1 MQARC
6 MPVKRSS
13 FSIPMFSRRLTLLAA
28 LTILAAGISL
38 ADEDW
43 IVRDDSV
50 GPIKIG
56 MTLSQLNTTL
66 GETFAVPPNREDQAC
81 FSVSPAKHP
90 SVTFLID
97 QSLLSRIDVD
107 EPGIST
113 AEGVQVGDSEAHAL
127 KAYGGKL
134 EITPRHDVEGH
145 YLTVRSAG
153 GRYGIKFETEKGKI
167 EAFQAGRAEA
177 IQYVDG
183 CE

>member
-1 MQARC
+1 MKQ
-6 MPVKRSS
+6 SS
-13 FSIPMFSRRLTLLAA
+13 FSIPRLSRKLTLFAA
-28 LTILAAGISL
+28 LTILAAGISM
-38 ADEDW
+38 ADDVW
-43 IVRDDSV
+43 VVRENGV
-50 GPIKIG
+50 GPVEIG

-66 GETFAVPPNREDQAC
+66 GESFAVPPNREDQAC
-81 FSVSPAKHP
+81 FSVSPAKHA
-90 SVTFLID
+90 SISFLIE
-97 QSLLSRIDVD
+97 QGLFARMDVD

-127 KAYGGKL
+127 KAYGRRL

-145 YLTVRSAG
+145 YLTLRSAD

-167 EAFQAGRAEA
+167 EAFYAGRAEA